1 MIQDC
6 HAHLAGKWHISNKQ
20 QRARRNSLTGADND
34 EAKGHVGPCALTRLR
49 FFDMRQSFLIDSL
62 HNLYSGA
69 FRRLL
74 KIWLEA
80 PSNRKN
86 TTISMSIFNQRQ
98 EVEITFDSILFPAST
113 Y

>member
-1 MIQDC
+1 ENVR
-6 HAHLAGKWHISNKQ
+6 AGKGYIRCFPLDTTNAPDLRSNKTYDQAMKILTKNKQ

-69 FRRLL
+69 FG
-74 KIWLEA
+74 IY
-80 PSNRKN
+80 
-86 TTISMSIFNQRQ
+86 Q
-98 EVEITFDSILFPAST
+98 
-113 Y
+113 

>member
-1 MIQDC
+1 MSNDSRLSC
-6 HAHLAGKWHISNKQ
+6 SSCWKMAYFRENVRAGKGYIRCFPLDTTNAPDLRSNKTYDQAMKILTKNKQ

-69 FRRLL
+69 F
-74 KIWLEA
+74 
-80 PSNRKN
+80 
-86 TTISMSIFNQRQ
+86 
-98 EVEITFDSILFPAST
+98 
-113 Y
+113 